1 MSESQLRKDY
11 GETLVSV
18 TQEVLETMVMSTPDS
33 IRKDPERNIDGN
45 DEVVAQLGFTGSSHG
60 VYTLSTTKQVACT
73 LCARMLM
80 MEPEELTDEAEIADG
95 FGEICNMIGG
105 GVKNTWVEDGGTMEL
120 SIPGVTFGESL
131 HVNFGDGDVVRFAIA
146 AVLPEGELRVDMRI
160 HNHE

>member
-1 MSESQLRKDY
+1 MSESQLQKDY
-11 GETLVSV
+11 GETLAAV
-18 TQEVLETMVMSTPDS
+18 TQEVLETMVMSAPDS
-33 IRKDPERNIDGN
+33 IRQGLTNGIHGN
-45 DEVVAQLGFTGSSHG
+45 DEVIAQLGFTGSSNG
-60 VYTLSTTKQVACT
+60 VYLVSTTRKVACT

-105 GVKNTWVEDGGTMEL
+105 GVKNTWVEDGGSMEL
-120 SIPGVTFGESL
+120 SIPAVTFGESL
-131 HVNFGDGDVVRFAIA
+131 HVNFGDGDVVGFAIA